1 MRRTIVGALCVL
13 LLVAAAPSQAQ
24 QEGSPIPTGVDL
36 LPGVTNWEGTS
47 GFDPNST
54 DDCLAGREE
63 CVDAVI
69 RKMTRHVEPLASSCD
84 HNVIFALTYLRTTEN
99 YKATLF
105 WDPPLFRDRARVNHF
120 DEIFA
125 SYYFAAWKSW
135 QVQNGKTPP
144 AWRIHFQAADD
155 HATSGRANVIAGT
168 IAHIQNDLPQVLYET
183 GLVDD
188 QGVSRKDD
196 HDAANKFL
204 YEGTPAIFAELSR
217 RFDPTVDD
225 SDQPGEL
232 DNALSF
238 ETIVAWR
245 EQAWRDAERLAL
257 APNDAARA
265 LIVRDI
271 EARAAAN
278 VAAAVG
284 SGAYPPGSGG
294 AAARD
299 AYCAEHWD
307 DV

>member
-1 MRRTIVGALCVL
+1 MLL

-24 QEGSPIPTGVDL
+24 QEGSPIPQGVDQ
-36 LPGVTNWEGTS
+36 LPGLVAWQGTS
-47 GFDPNST
+47 GFDPNSP
-54 DDCLAGREE
+54 DDCLAGREA

-69 RKMTRHVEPLASSCD
+69 QKMTQHVRPLARTCN

-120 DEIFA
+120 DRKF
-125 SYYFAAWKSW
+125 SDRYFAAWNDWRAGGANTPKAW
-135 QVQNGKTPP
+135 QLAFG
-144 AWRIHFQAADD
+144 AADD
-155 HATSGRANVIAGT
+155 HAVSGYTNVVAGT
-168 IAHIQNDLPQVLYET
+168 MAHIQNDLPQVLYET

-188 QGVSRKDD
+188 QGRSRKDD
-196 HDAANKFL
+196 QDAANKFL

-225 SDQPGEL
+225 TDQPGEL
-232 DNALSF
+232 DDALGF
-238 ETIVAWR
+238 ESIVAWR

-257 APNDAARA
+257 APNEAVRE
-265 LIVRDI
+265 LVRRDI

-278 VAAAVG
+278 VAAAVA
-284 SGAYPPGSGG
+284 SGQYPPGSGG

-299 AYCAEHWD
+299 AYCAVHWND
-307 DV
+307 S